1 MKISLNWL
9 KSFIK
14 INKNSE
20 EIESILTDI
29 GLEVDEVISI
39 KSDTNL
45 IKKLI
50 VGEII
55 EIEKHPNADRL
66 NITKVNFG
74 NKNSTIVCGAKNIE
88 IGQKVVVAQPGI
100 TIKNIDGEEIK
111 IKKAKIRGV
120 ESEGMIC
127 SENEIG
133 IGNSHSGIIV
143 LENKAKIGESASK
156 YLETINDTTFDIS
169 LTPNRADAASHLGVA
184 RDIKAATGEEVIL
197 PDISSFKNN
206 NSSKIEIDVNEEVA
220 CPRYA
225 GCIIEGVEIK
235 ESPRFIKDY
244 LNAIGVNPINNVVD
258 ITNFVLH
265 GIGQPLHAFDLNNIK
280 KNKIIV
286 KYAKKNEKFITLDGE
301 KRSLNE
307 DDLMICDGE
316 GNPMCIAG
324 VFGGEKSGVTKKT
337 SKIFLESAYFKPSDI
352 RTSSQNHQLKTDASY
367 RFERGIDPNITIY
380 ALKYAASLICKYC
393 NGSVTSQ
400 VYDLYPKKIDNHK
413 IEFDIERINLL
424 SGHTFNE
431 MEIIKILKSL
441 DIEIEKKGNIFI
453 AEVPPFRVDVT
464 READI
469 LEEILRVYGYN
480 NLKISKSN
488 SSDFLSGERKSSK
501 EDYILN
507 KVFNTLTSSG
517 FFEITTNS
525 LTANKLRNSKFWDDN
540 KTVEMINKLSDEHA
554 ILKQKLLF
562 TSLESIRHNIN
573 RKQKNLKFF
582 EFDKIYTLANN
593 NYKEV
598 NKIGIYITGLNE
610 EEHFIKKP
618 KEVTFFDIMNIVNK
632 LLTIGNI
639 NHYDINPKHNSSTL
653 DMCVE
658 VNSKDL
664 SLCEV
669 GKIKKEILS
678 IFDISQDIYYA
689 EFDWKSFLENF
700 NKKFTYKEIPKFPQV
715 QRDLSLIIRKEIKF
729 RDIKSVIDF
738 NKLKAVKKVSLYD
751 IYEGESIGKGKIVYS
766 LRFILQDENKTLGEK
781 EINSTMEN
789 LIKVFE
795 RKLDAEIRK

>member
-14 INKNSE
+14 INKNPE

-39 KSDTNL
+39 NSDTNL

-88 IGQKVVVAQPGI
+88 IDQKVVVAQPGI

-111 IKKAKIRGV
+111 IKKTKIRGV

-206 NSSKIEIDVNEEVA
+206 NSSKIEIDVNEEVS

-316 GNPMCIAG
+316 GNPMCIA
-324 VFGGEKSGVTKKT
+324 
-337 SKIFLESAYFKPSDI
+337 
-352 RTSSQNHQLKTDASY
+352 
-367 RFERGIDPNITIY
+367 
-380 ALKYAASLICKYC
+380 SL
-393 NGSVTSQ
+393 
-400 VYDLYPKKIDNHK
+400 
-413 IEFDIERINLL
+413 
-424 SGHTFNE
+424 
-431 MEIIKILKSL
+431 
-441 DIEIEKKGNIFI
+441 
-453 AEVPPFRVDVT
+453 
-464 READI
+464 
-469 LEEILRVYGYN
+469 
-480 NLKISKSN
+480 
-488 SSDFLSGERKSSK
+488 FLS
-501 EDYILN
+501 
-507 KVFNTLTSSG
+507 V
-517 FFEITTNS
+517 
-525 LTANKLRNSKFWDDN
+525 
-540 KTVEMINKLSDEHA
+540 
-554 ILKQKLLF
+554 
-562 TSLESIRHNIN
+562 
-573 RKQKNLKFF
+573 
-582 EFDKIYTLANN
+582 
-593 NYKEV
+593 
-598 NKIGIYITGLNE
+598 
-610 EEHFIKKP
+610 
-618 KEVTFFDIMNIVNK
+618 
-632 LLTIGNI
+632 
-639 NHYDINPKHNSSTL
+639 
-653 DMCVE
+653 
-658 VNSKDL
+658 
-664 SLCEV
+664 
-669 GKIKKEILS
+669 
-678 IFDISQDIYYA
+678 
-689 EFDWKSFLENF
+689 
-700 NKKFTYKEIPKFPQV
+700 
-715 QRDLSLIIRKEIKF
+715 
-729 RDIKSVIDF
+729 
-738 NKLKAVKKVSLYD
+738 
-751 IYEGESIGKGKIVYS
+751 
-766 LRFILQDENKTLGEK
+766 
-781 EINSTMEN
+781 
-789 LIKVFE
+789 
-795 RKLDAEIRK
+795 